1 MNKVVS
7 KNKKAYYDYE
17 VLLEFNAG
25 LVLEGSEIKSIKNKN
40 ISIKDSFIKIDS
52 NLEIFAYNFIISKYE
67 NSTIYAPDPNRP
79 KKLLLNKKEIIKL
92 YNEVRHKSLTII
104 PLNVYLDEKS
114 RAKMLVGLCKGKK
127 NYDKRAALK
136 EKSIN
141 RDIEKTLKRY

>member
-1 MNKVVS
+1 MNKIIS

-17 VLLEFNAG
+17 ILLEINAG

-67 NSTIYAPDPNRP
+67 NSTIYSPEPNRP

-104 PLNVYLDEKS
+104 PLNVYLDEKL
-114 RAKMLVGLCKGKK
+114 RAKMLIGLCKGKK
-127 NYDKRAALK
+127 NYDKRASLK

-141 RDIEKTLKRY
+141 RDIEKILKRY

>member
-1 MNKVVS
+1 MNKIVS

-67 NSTIYAPDPNRP
+67 NSTIYAPDSNRP

-114 RAKMLVGLCKGKK
+114 RAKMLIGLCKGKK